1 MAGIVPPFLFVE
13 SQQIATM
20 SHCRTGAQA
29 MTTENAVTP
38 AGERETIAER
48 FRSSSQVLALPEGL
62 YLVSVR
68 PRAQVD
74 RVVNGV
80 SFPAAQ
86 LSCLPQP
93 GTAGLKFLQNGE
105 LVNAAWL
112 NGTGQ
117 AVMVVPAGPAPLL
130 ITNYLFGSELQVC
143 LDLEIKR
150 LNNVAPAA
158 QVGLRL
164 HAHIQQV
171 GPVSFAAG
179 QWAAAEDAPF
189 WIEALHVET
198 SASVG
203 QLLQYRV
210 PGSSASDG
218 NWTSSPLLLGTPGG
232 RPLSGI
238 AFRLMPP
245 LSQTHRV
252 IYGARFLRHG
262 EMEAA
267 DGEPCRSP
275 QPQDPL
281 IAVRVAIVAR

>member
-1 MAGIVPPFLFVE
+1 
-13 SQQIATM
+13 
-20 SHCRTGAQA
+20 
-29 MTTENAVTP
+29 MTTENSVTP
-38 AGERETIAER
+38 AGEREVGAER
-48 FRSSSQVLALPEGL
+48 FRSTSQVLALPEGL

-68 PRAQVD
+68 PRSQTD
-74 RVVNGV
+74 RVINGV

-93 GTAGLKFLQNGE
+93 GTTALKFLSNGE
-105 LVNAAWL
+105 MVNAVWL
-112 NGTGQ
+112 SGMGQ
-117 AVMVVPAGPAPLL
+117 AVMVVPAGASPLL

-150 LNNVAPAA
+150 LNNVTPPQ

-164 HAHIQQV
+164 HTHIQQV
-171 GPVSFAAG
+171 GDVSFAAG
-179 QWAAAEDAPF
+179 QWAAADDAPF

-218 NWTSSPLLLGTPGG
+218 NWTAAPLMLGTPGG

-238 AFRLMPP
+238 AFRLLPP
-245 LSQTHRV
+245 LAQTHRV

-262 EMEAA
+262 EVEAA